1 MHKLTDKFQIL
12 IFQKKLKRAISIY
25 HNVQYLRT
33 KLIRFFYQ
41 AKDQ

>member
-1 MHKLTDKFQIL
+1 MHKLTDKFQML
-12 IFQKKLKRAISIY
+12 IFQKKLKRTISIY
-25 HNVQYLRT
+25 YNVPYLRT